1 MVSRRED
8 VSKIV
13 QEMLEDYSIEEIA
26 VKIGVSASTI
36 HYWSKG
42 TRKPPMLAVKA
53 LRKLHSKM
61 QGDRYDAERNDTRL
75 S

>member
-13 QEMLEDYSIEEIA
+13 QDMLEDYSTEEIA

-53 LRKLHSKM
+53 LRKLHTALTKAK
-61 QGDRYDAERNDTRL
+61 DNA
-75 S
+75 